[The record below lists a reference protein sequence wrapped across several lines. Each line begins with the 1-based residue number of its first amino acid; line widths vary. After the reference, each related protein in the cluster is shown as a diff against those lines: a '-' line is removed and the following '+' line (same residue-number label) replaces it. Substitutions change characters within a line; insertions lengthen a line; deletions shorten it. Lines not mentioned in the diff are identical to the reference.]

1 MMKPIFKTFFK
12 FTLATLGILA
22 LIVAILGVMLYR
34 NLGALPDESR
44 FTHLP
49 YYKNGQFVNL
59 YTDDLPYY
67 PDKATGKGGF
77 IRHDGY
83 TPNGRLPM
91 ILLDKNS
98 FRQPENFAYY
108 WLGHATAILE
118 LDGQR
123 FLTDPVFDNANPLNL
138 PLIAPRFQ
146 EAPISR
152 ENLPDIDVVLISH
165 DHYDHLEATT
175 IRHLADKAKRFIAPL
190 GVGARLQSWG
200 VPSEKITEL
209 GWGESTMVGTIKLT
223 AEPTQHY
230 SSRWINDR
238 NKTLWA
244 SFVLEGSKRLYWS
257 GDTGYAQHFSDIGK
271 KYGGFDIAFMEI
283 DAANAGWPKTHMF
296 AHQSVQAT
304 LDLNAKKMVPM
315 HWGVFSLGRNP
326 WYESIDN
333 AVKSAKEY
341 NLPIDVP
348 KMGEKY
354 ADGFVNDNWWEDK
367 SLRRE

>member
-1 MMKPIFKTFFK
+1 MKLLLKKILK

-34 NLGALPDESR
+34 NLGDLPDESR
-44 FTHLP
+44 FAHLP
-49 YYKNGQFVNL
+49 YYKNGQFTNL

-77 IRHDGY
+77 IRFNGY

-91 ILLDKNS
+91 ILLDKTS
-98 FRQPENFAYY
+98 FSQPENFAYY
-108 WLGHATAILE
+108 WLGHASAILE
-118 LDGQR
+118 LDGVR

-146 EAPISR
+146 EAPITR
-152 ENLPDIDVVLISH
+152 QNLPAIDVVLITH

-175 IRHLADKAKRFIAPL
+175 IRYLVDKAGRFVVPL
-190 GVGARLQSWG
+190 GVGARLEFWG

-209 GWGESTMVGTIKLT
+209 GWGDDTMVGDIKLI

-230 SSRWINDR
+230 SSRWTNDR
-238 NKTLWA
+238 NKALWA
-244 SFVLEGSKRLYWS
+244 SFVFEGSKRLYWS
-257 GDTGYAQHFSDIGK
+257 GDTGYARHFVDIGQ
-271 KYGGFDIAFMEI
+271 KYGSFDLAFMEI
-283 DAANAGWPKTHMF
+283 DAANEGWPKTHMF

-304 LDLNAKKMVPM
+304 MDLKAQKMVPM

-333 AVKSAKEY
+333 AVKSAKEHG
-341 NLPIDVP
+341 LAFDVP
-348 KMGEKY
+348 KMGERY
-354 ADGFVNDNWWEDK
+354 ADGFVGEEWWTDK